1 MLGKNCFMGE
11 REKWELWN
19 MWRSGKYYNKE
30 LAEWFGISTPTVAK
44 IIEEKQEEYVRII
57 KRNLPPPKT
66 TEKGM
71 VGNPKPKANGKGR

>member
-44 IIEEKQEEYVRII
+44 IIEEKQKEYVRVTKTKPTPNTP
-57 KRNLPPPKT
+57 KRPERGD
-66 TEKGM
+66 EKW
-71 VGNPKPKANGKGR
+71 N

>member
-30 LAEWFGISTPTVAK
+30 LAEWFGISAPTVAK
-44 IIEEKQEEYVRII
+44 IIEEKQKEYVRLI
-57 KRNLPPPKT
+57 KTKSTPNHPETAEKKT
-66 TEKGM
+66 ISCQGE
-71 VGNPKPKANGKGR
+71 